1 MDIIVAWIVTTIAF
15 LIISWLPL
23 GVEIDTLGKAFIAAA
38 IFGILNAIL
47 KPILGVLTF
56 PLIVLTFGLF
66 LFVLNAFIFWLA
78 AKIVPGFRLRWGF
91 WSAIIGALALSV
103 INSILL
109 ALID

>member
-1 MDIIVAWIVTTIAF
+1 MDIIIAWIITTLAF

-23 GVEIDTLGKAFIAAA
+23 GVEIDNVGKAFLAAA
-38 IFGILNAIL
+38 TFGILNAIL
-47 KPILGVLTF
+47 KPILGILTF
-56 PLIVLTFGLF
+56 PLVILTFGLF

-78 AKIVPGFRLRWGF
+78 AKIVAGFRLRWGF

-103 INSILL
+103 INSMLY

>member
-23 GVEIDTLGKAFIAAA
+23 GVEIDNIGKAFIAAA
-38 IFGILNAIL
+38 IFGLLNAIL

-56 PLIVLTFGLF
+56 PLIVLTFGFF
-66 LFVLNAFIFWLA
+66 LFILNAFIFWLA

-103 INSILL
+103 INSILF